1 MMLIVS
7 CGEDPFFH
15 HMTVKNYKGEDVTSF
30 IVETGDYTFPAEM
43 EGLSNILEWVYE
55 GKTYDIGETVY
66 ISKNSEIKAI
76 TGIILTVDN
85 SDGTSQPLVVKE
97 GDKTFHLPKAPP
109 ERSGYAFD
117 GWFVDGVL
125 KDASAVVDFSPNI
138 QIEAKWTVLHTV
150 TVDNGNDTTQD
161 LVVRDDVTTTTL
173 PAAPAERDG
182 YAFDGWLVDGVLKDA
197 SAVVVFSTEMQI
209 EAKWTVLHTVT
220 VNNGDGTTQ
229 DLIVRDDV
237 TTTTLPA
244 APEERDGYVFDGWLV
259 NGVLKDA
266 SAVVD
271 FSPDM
276 QVEAKWTVIYTIT
289 YDANGGSG
297 TVLPTILR
305 DDAANIKLSDGSGLE
320 NGVLKIY
327 GWNTKADGS
336 GITYRTLADYSEK
349 ADITLY
355 AVWVNEITVT
365 FNSKGGTAVSSQKVI
380 SGTSAAKPSTPGLRN
395 AVFRFWSLDGVN
407 EFSFSTP
414 LTSDTTLYAVWKTT
428 FAVGDRGPA
437 GGFIF
442 YINDQKYDNTW
453 TYLEAQENIIIG
465 AFTWGPERYL
475 GCQSTGYGHGYSNTN
490 TAYYN
495 YMSDAE
501 RNANYALSYIKR
513 YSSINNGI
521 TYSDWFLPSGGDAS
535 SLNKVKNSL
544 RKADGTLA
552 YSSGTFWTS
561 SETNIAINGTYR
573 SYYYDLSLG
582 YTVQTYK
589 SASANI
595 LPVRRF

>member
-1 MMLIVS
+1 MQKRYTITSIAMLILAVMMLTVS
-7 CGEDPFFH
+7 CGNDPFFH
-15 HMTVKNYKGEDVTSF
+15 NVTVNNYNGEAVNSF
-30 IVETGDYTFPAEM
+30 IHYDGDSYTFPGEM
-43 EGLSNILEWVYE
+43 DGFTNILEWVYN
-55 GKTYDIGETVY
+55 GRTYDIGEQVNFPED
-66 ISKNSEIKAI
+66 SVI
-76 TGIILTVDN
+76 TAVTGHILSVDN
-85 SDGTSQPLVVKE
+85 GDNTTQPLVVRE
-97 GDKTFHLPKAPP
+97 YETTVTLPEKPT
-109 ERSGYAFD
+109 ERNGYAFD
-117 GWFVDGVL
+117 GWLVDDVL
-125 KDASAVVDFSPNI
+125 KDASAVVDFSPDM
-138 QIEAKWTVLHTV
+138 QIKAKWTVLHTV
-150 TVDNGNDTTQD
+150 TVDNGND
-161 LVVRDDVTTTTL
+161 
-173 PAAPAERDG
+173 
-182 YAFDGWLVDGVLKDA
+182 
-197 SAVVVFSTEMQI
+197 
-209 EAKWTVLHTVT
+209 
-220 VNNGDGTTQ
+220 TTQ

-289 YDANGGSG
+289 YDANGGTG
-297 TVLPTILR
+297 TKDPTILR
-305 DDAANIKLSDGSGLE
+305 DDKSSVKLSDGSGLE

-407 EFSFSTP
+407 EFNFSTP

-475 GCQSTGYGHGYSNTN
+475 GCQSTGYGHGSSNTD
-490 TAYYN
+490 TAYSA
-495 YMSDAE
+495 MSAAE
-501 RNANYALSYIKR
+501 QNANYALSYIKR

-521 TYSDWFLPSGGDAS
+521 TYSDWFLPSGGDAT

-544 RKADGTLA
+544 RKTDGTLA

-561 SETNIAINGTYR
+561 SETNIAIEGSYKA
-573 SYYYDLSLG
+573 YYYDLSKG
-582 YTVQTYK
+582 YSIQTAK

>member
-1 MMLIVS
+1 MCTITCTPLLYILKEKFMQKRYTITSIAMLILAVMMLTVS
-7 CGEDPFFH
+7 CGNDPFFH
-15 HMTVKNYKGEDVTSF
+15 NVTVNNYNGEAVNSF
-30 IVETGDYTFPAEM
+30 IHYDGDSYTFPGEM
-43 EGLSNILEWVYE
+43 DGFTNILEWVYN
-55 GKTYDIGETVY
+55 GRTYDIGEQVNFPED
-66 ISKNSEIKAI
+66 SVI
-76 TGIILTVDN
+76 TAVTGHILSVDN
-85 SDGTSQPLVVKE
+85 GDNTTQPLVVRE
-97 GDKTFHLPKAPP
+97 YETTVTLPEKPT
-109 ERSGYAFD
+109 ERNGYAFD
-117 GWFVDGVL
+117 GWLVDDVL
-125 KDASAVVDFSPNI
+125 KDASAVVDFSPDM
-138 QIEAKWTVLHTV
+138 QIKAKWTVLHTV
-150 TVDNGNDTTQD
+150 TVDNGND
-161 LVVRDDVTTTTL
+161 
-173 PAAPAERDG
+173 
-182 YAFDGWLVDGVLKDA
+182 
-197 SAVVVFSTEMQI
+197 
-209 EAKWTVLHTVT
+209 
-220 VNNGDGTTQ
+220 TTQ

-407 EFSFSTP
+407 EFNFSTP

-475 GCQSTGYGHGYSNTN
+475 GCQSSGYGHGSSNTD
-490 TAYYN
+490 TAFSA
-495 YMSDAE
+495 MSAAE
-501 RNANYALSYIKR
+501 QNANYALSYIKR

-521 TYSDWFLPSGGDAS
+521 TYSDWFLLSSGDAMS
-535 SLNKVKNSL
+535 FNKVKSSL

-561 SETNIAINGTYR
+561 TETNIAINGTYR
-573 SYYYDLSLG
+573 AYYNDLSLG